1 MTEID
6 GDETR
11 IGRGRR
17 LMNRVQMLWRAR
29 VRRWWHDYQWTVI
42 LAVALL
48 AVALGCCGFAR
59 LPVEPGEPARTW
71 LGVLYLTL
79 QLFTLESGA
88 VQGAVNLPLQVAR
101 WLAPAV
107 AAYAAV
113 QALAVILQEQIDSL
127 RLRWRRGH
135 CVICGLGHKGLL
147 LTQGLLDKGER
158 VVVLEQDEA
167 NGKIGQCRSRGA
179 IVLLGDAADWGWLH
193 KAAAHRAKYV
203 ISVCG
208 DDGANAEVASYAR
221 GLAENREGKRLTCLI
236 HIASS
241 QLFRSI
247 RKHEMARQEDDSLRL
262 EFFNVYDSETR
273 RLLSQYP
280 VFGEGCV
287 AVDEPPHL
295 LVVGLGQM
303 GESLVHQA
311 VERWQL
317 RHEST
322 GQQLRITVVDA
333 DASRWEGAWRAS
345 YPGLQKACEL
355 GVRAIDVASPHLER
369 AELPTDVTMVYVCL
383 DDEAAGLSAALSL
396 AGRYA
401 EPNVPV
407 VVCAAE
413 EAGLAML
420 LGEPRGGAG
429 AYPNLRVFGVLDR
442 TRDPGFLPYGTYED
456 LARLF
461 HLDFVEFFKRKGQ
474 TPEERPAMRPW
485 KTLPEVYR
493 ESNRLEAEHVRV
505 KLRAVG
511 CTLGPLVHWN
521 AESFRFSDDEVETM
535 AQMEHERWMV
545 ERLLG
550 GWVYGKDRDEQAK
563 TNPDLIPWEK
573 LPEDE
578 KEYNRQTIRGYPG
591 LLAKA
596 GFEIYRQS

>member
-1 MTEID
+1 MTETD
-6 GDETR
+6 RDRPR
-11 IGRGRR
+11 IGRWRR

-29 VRRWWHDYQWTVI
+29 DRRWWHDYQWTVI
-42 LAVALL
+42 LAVAL
-48 AVALGCCGFAR
+48 VAIVLGCWGFAR
-59 LPVEPGEPARTW
+59 LPIEPGEPARTW
-71 LGVLYLTL
+71 LGVFYLTL

-88 VQGAVNLPLQVAR
+88 LRGPVNWPLQVAR
-101 WLAPAV
+101 WLAPGV

-113 QALAVILQEQIDSL
+113 QALVVILQEQIDSL
-127 RLRWRRGH
+127 RLRWRKGH

-147 LTQGLLDKGER
+147 LAQGLLDKGER
-158 VVVLEQDEA
+158 VVVLDQDEA

-179 IVLLGDAADWGWLH
+179 IVLLGDAADWGWLR

-208 DDGANAEVASYAR
+208 DDAANAEVASYAGR
-221 GLAENREGKRLTCLI
+221 LAENREGKRLTCLI
-236 HIASS
+236 HIANS

-247 RKHEMARQEDDSLRL
+247 HKHKMVRQEDASLRL
-262 EFFNVYDSETR
+262 EFFNVCDSETR

-303 GESLVHQA
+303 GESLMHQA
-311 VERWQL
+311 VDRWQL

-322 GQQLRITVVDA
+322 GQRLRITLIDRDA
-333 DASRWEGAWRAS
+333 PRWEGAWRAS
-345 YPGLQKACEL
+345 YPELQDACEL
-355 GVRAIDVASPHLER
+355 KVRPIDVASPHLER
-369 AELPTDVTMVYVCL
+369 AELPTDVTVVYVCL

-396 AGRYA
+396 ASRYA

-420 LGEPRGGAG
+420 LGEPRGGAQG
-429 AYPNLRVFGVLDR
+429 YPNLRVFGVLDR
-442 TRDPGFLPYGTYED
+442 TRDPGFLPYGTYEV

-461 HLDFVEFFKRKGQ
+461 HLDFVEFFQRKGE
-474 TPEERPAMRPW
+474 TPENRPAMRPW
-485 KTLPEVYR
+485 EELPEVYR
-493 ESNRLEAEHVRV
+493 ESNRLEAEHVLV

-511 CTLGPLVHWN
+511 CSLGPLVHWK
-521 AESFRFSDDEVETM
+521 AESFRFPDDDVETM
-535 AQMEHERWMV
+535 AKMEHERWMV

-550 GWVYGKDRDEQAK
+550 GWVYGPTRDEEAK
-563 TNPDLIPWEK
+563 TNPDLIPWAK
-573 LPEDE
+573 LPDGE
-578 KEYNRQTIRGYPG
+578 KEFNRQTIRGYPG

-596 GFEIYRQS
+596 GFEIYRRS

>member
-1 MTEID
+1 MTETD
-6 GDETR
+6 RDKPR
-11 IGRGRR
+11 IGRWRR
-17 LMNRVQMLWRAR
+17 FVNRVEMLWRAR
-29 VRRWWHDYQWTVI
+29 VRRWWHDFQWTVI
-42 LAVALL
+42 LIVALV
-48 AVALGCCGFAR
+48 AVALGCWGFAQ
-59 LPVEPGEPARTW
+59 LPVEPGKPARTW
-71 LGVLYLTL
+71 LGILYLTL

-88 VQGAVNLPLQVAR
+88 VQGHVSLPLQAAR
-101 WLAPAV
+101 WLAPGV

-113 QALAVILQEQIDSL
+113 QALVVILQEQIDSL

-147 LTQGLLDKGER
+147 LAQGLLDKGER

-179 IVLLGDAADWGWLH
+179 IVLLGDAADWGWLR

-208 DDGANAEVASYAR
+208 DDAANAEVASYAR
-221 GLAENREGKRLTCLI
+221 ELAKNREGNRLTCLI
-236 HIASS
+236 HITSP
-241 QLFRSI
+241 QLFRSM
-247 RKHEMARQEDDSLRL
+247 RKHNMASRQDDCLRL
-262 EFFNVYDSETR
+262 EFFNVFDSETR

-303 GESLVHQA
+303 GDSLVHRA

-317 RHEST
+317 RHKAT
-322 GQQLRITVVDA
+322 GQRLRITVIDA
-333 DASRWEGAWRAS
+333 TARRWEEAWRAS
-345 YPGLQKACEL
+345 YPDLQDACEL
-355 GVRAIDVASPHLER
+355 NVRPMDVASPDLER

-383 DDEAAGLSAALSL
+383 DDEAAGLSATLSL
-396 AGRYA
+396 SSRYA

-413 EAGLAML
+413 EAGLATL
-420 LGEPRGGAG
+420 LGAPGGG
-429 AYPNLRVFGVLDR
+429 TQGYRNLRVFGVLDR
-442 TRDPGFLPYGTYED
+442 TRDPGFLPNGTYEV

-461 HLDFVEFFKRKGQ
+461 HLDFMEFFERKGD
-474 TPEERPAMRPW
+474 TPEKRPAMRPW
-485 KTLPEVYR
+485 GELPEVYR
-493 ESNRLEAEHVRV
+493 ESNRLEAEHVLV

-521 AESFRFSDDEVETM
+521 AESFQFSDDEVETM
-535 AQMEHERWMV
+535 ARMEHERWMV
-545 ERLLG
+545 ERFLG
-550 GWVYGKDRDEQAK
+550 GWVYGEIRDEEGQ
-563 TNPDLIPWEK
+563 TNPDLIPWDK
-573 LPEDE
+573 LPEGE
-578 KEYNRQTIRGYPG
+578 KKYNRETIRGYPS